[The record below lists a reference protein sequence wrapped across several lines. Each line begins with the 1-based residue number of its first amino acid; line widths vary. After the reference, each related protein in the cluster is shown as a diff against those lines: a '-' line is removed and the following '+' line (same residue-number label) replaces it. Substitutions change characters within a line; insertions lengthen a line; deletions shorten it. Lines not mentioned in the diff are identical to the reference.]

1 MEANNNNNI
10 IAPFVMK
17 TYQMVNDPKI
27 DGHIAWGTANNS
39 FIVVDPLDFSQRIL
53 PVYFKH
59 NNFSSFVRQLN
70 TYGFRKVDP
79 DKWEFANE
87 WFLRGQ
93 THLLKN
99 IVRRK
104 HSRNSY
110 SSNQR
115 QDESEDDDIIT
126 EISRLKQEQ
135 KALENEVENM
145 TRRLEATE
153 KRPQQMMAFLCKV
166 VDDPDILPR
175 ILMEKER
182 SKRLKLTNSEKKRK
196 LMISNYS
203 TSCCSVKS
211 EEAVVGATSSFH
223 SPDANFDKDACC
235 QSSPSSDTLSG
246 RFYRP
251 TLTDEGQLA
260 HNSRPMITYE
270 PGTISSIRSPDANFD
285 KDTFCHSSPSS
296 ETPSV
301 WTASLSQRKNI
312 GGGRPMIYGSNCPT
326 MSSSLSSGSSDSGCF
341 GAAPMD
347 NNFSGYDY
355 GGGGNVATEEA
366 SPPPY
371 PFSLLGGGF

>member
-1 MEANNNNNI
+1 MSVQLWQTPPVENIGRTYIYGMEANNNNNI

-27 DGHIAWGTANNS
+27 DGFIAWGTNNNS
-39 FIVVDPLDFSQRIL
+39 FIVVEPLEFSQRVL

-59 NNFSSFVRQLN
+59 SNFSSFVRQLN

-79 DKWEFANE
+79 DKWEFASE

-99 IVRRK
+99 IVRKK
-104 HSRNSY
+104 HSKNSY
-110 SSNQR
+110 SHK
-115 QDESEDDDIIT
+115 QDECEDDEIVS

-166 VDDPDILPR
+166 VNDPEMLPK

-182 SKRLKLTNSEKKRK
+182 NKRMGLTNHKSKRRLIMMSNSP
-196 LMISNYS
+196 
-203 TSCCSVKS
+203 SCSSV
-211 EEAVVGATSSFH
+211 AGGASSSFH
-223 SPDANFDKDACC
+223 SPPDTNFDKDAFC
-235 QSSPSSDTLSG
+235 QSSPETPSAPPPWSG
-246 RFYRP
+246 GKP
-251 TLTDEGQLA
+251 VM
-260 HNSRPMITYE
+260 NYE
-270 PGTISSIRSPDANFD
+270 PGALPSARSPDTNFD
-285 KDTFCHSSPSS
+285 NSSPSS
-296 ETPSV
+296 ETPC
-301 WTASLSQRKNI
+301 TAWMSQQNAVH
-312 GGGRPMIYGSNCPT
+312 GGRPVMNYGNCPT
-326 MSSSLSSGSSDSGCF
+326 MSSSLSSGSSESGGF
-341 GAAPMD
+341 TAARAMD
-347 NNFSGYDY
+347 NFYGYDY
-355 GGGGNVATEEA
+355 GGGGGAGVAEEA